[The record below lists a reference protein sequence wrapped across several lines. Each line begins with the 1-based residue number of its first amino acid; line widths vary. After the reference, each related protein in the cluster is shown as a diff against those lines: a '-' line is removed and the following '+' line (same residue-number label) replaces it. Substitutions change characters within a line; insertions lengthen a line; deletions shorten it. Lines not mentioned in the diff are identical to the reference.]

1 MAKSPIFI
9 LISLIITFTVTNS
22 FSIENPTD
30 RRILVLVDDL
40 ALKSSHSVFFNS
52 LQSRG
57 FDLDFKLSDD
67 PKIALQRYGQYL
79 YDGLI
84 LFTPNS
90 ERFGG
95 NLDVGGIL
103 DFVDSGKDLIVAADS
118 SASDLIR
125 NVAAECG
132 VDFDEDPSAV
142 VIDHGSYAVSGTEGD
157 HTLIAADDFI
167 QADVLLGS
175 TKIEAPVLFKGI
187 GHSVNPANS
196 LVLKVLSAS
205 PSAYSANPKSK
216 LSSPPSLSGS
226 SISLVSVVQA
236 RNNARVVFSGSLDL
250 FSNKFFKSPVQKAG
264 SSDKYEKSG
273 NQRFVTELSKWVF
286 HERGHLKST
295 VSTSIQSLMNF
306 HLECRQAVNVRHHRV
321 GETEEPVIYRINDD
335 LGLYLASFKVPD
347 VYGVFQFKVEYQRL
361 GYASLSLA
369 KQIPVRPFRHNEYER
384 FIPTAFP
391 YYGASF
397 STVLFR
403 FLENLDK
410 WLDFSSSALY
420 TFTASRNLDVA
431 EALFQHIQSF
441 RASTLPTNALVF
453 FSMALICSLS
463 LLFFEL
469 HPAHNQKYGDD
480 DILFAIMPYDSE
492 LAAVETCCVVGV
504 IFSRTLYI
512 ASVGDSR
519 AVLKEVRGQPEKLSW
534 KSCFVHGGSQHPF
547 GFEKYPTGIQ

>member
-1 MAKSPIFI
+1 MLDEGNNWGIDPLEFI
-9 LISLIITFTVTNS
+9 
-22 FSIENPTD
+22 
-30 RRILVLVDDL
+30 
-40 ALKSSHSVFFNS
+40 SSVNS
-52 LQSRG
+52 LFKYHKRVDGRTKKVLFHSWLNGSWNKRRMDGNILSSGNTTTDSIFKPYLKTRGKNNTERDDQQSQMKRKCNDANLEANNTSNTLNYEQPNKRMCSAERLG
-57 FDLDFKLSDD
+57 ETVDYYPNRVVTTRCLRQFRDEVHCYSFPLLLGYLRVSASAVEKL
-67 PKIALQRYGQYL
+67 
-79 YDGLI
+79 
-84 LFTPNS
+84 TPVFLPNQTSNS
-90 ERFGG
+90 S
-95 NLDVGGIL
+95 N
-103 DFVDSGKDLIVAADS
+103 
-118 SASDLIR
+118 ASDLIR

-273 NQRFVTELSKWVF
+273 NQQFVTELSKWVF

-335 LGLYLASFKVPD
+335 LEYFVEIYEWSGSSWEPYVANDVQVQFYMMSPYVLKTMSTDKKGLYLASFKVPD

-361 GYASLSLA
+361 GYTSLSLA

-431 EALFQHIQSF
+431 EALFQH
-441 RASTLPTNALVF
+441 
-453 FSMALICSLS
+453 M
-463 LLFFEL
+463 LF
-469 HPAHNQKYGDD
+469 
-480 DILFAIMPYDSE
+480 
-492 LAAVETCCVVGV
+492 
-504 IFSRTLYI
+504 
-512 ASVGDSR
+512 
-519 AVLKEVRGQPEKLSW
+519 
-534 KSCFVHGGSQHPF
+534 
-547 GFEKYPTGIQ
+547 